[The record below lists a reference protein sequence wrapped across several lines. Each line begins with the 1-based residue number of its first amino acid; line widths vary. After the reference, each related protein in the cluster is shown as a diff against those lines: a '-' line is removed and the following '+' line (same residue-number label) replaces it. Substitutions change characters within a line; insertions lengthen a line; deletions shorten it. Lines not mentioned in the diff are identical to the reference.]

1 MKTFIF
7 AMVLNLIFL
16 MGCFSTA
23 DHLPRVVGGVP
34 IECLILEKEDAEALA
49 IRFDEIIVSNG
60 IVTVVGSLVGLPDRE
75 LTIKPSSFLSALA
88 SVVLEGKDLGYFRL
102 VSESEFKISSP
113 LPSDRAFATSDLH
126 VSGGSVH
133 FSYSYTGFPSNAIL
147 DDETV
152 KRKAKIRFQSQAIV
166 SYYVRNIIEVRFSDE
181 DYSYPKADCSI
192 MNIRGAGKCLMRIS
206 CFPQ

>member
-1 MKTFIF
+1 M
-7 AMVLNLIFL
+7 
-16 MGCFSTA
+16 
-23 DHLPRVVGGVP
+23 
-34 IECLILEKEDAEALA
+34 
-49 IRFDEIIVSNG
+49 
-60 IVTVVGSLVGLPDRE
+60 GLPDRE

-181 DYSYPKADCSI
+181 GAFFKFTYNK
-192 MNIRGAGKCLMRIS
+192 NISHGMESQIANIKCGLGGIIGVNRK
-206 CFPQ
+206 